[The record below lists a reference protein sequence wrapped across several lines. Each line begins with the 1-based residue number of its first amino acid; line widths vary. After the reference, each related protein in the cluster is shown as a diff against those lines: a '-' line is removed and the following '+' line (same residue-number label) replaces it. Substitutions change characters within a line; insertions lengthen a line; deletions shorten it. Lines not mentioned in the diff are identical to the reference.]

1 MALISCVQSKDSY
14 NSKDNMCYPVF
25 GDIVKVLE
33 KIVLLLLVVVTLFST
48 DMRATK
54 ILVDIDNCR

>member
-1 MALISCVQSKDSY
+1 
-14 NSKDNMCYPVF
+14 MCYPVI
-25 GDIVKVLE
+25 GDIVKGLE